1 MYLLFKHTQSQVCMY
16 LLFIYLV
23 IIAQSCALESTKTY
37 NIYSKKRSSGIW
49 GADINFFVHTNK
61 SITYEIHAAAGAAP
75 LNNDIRVTD
84 FS

>member
-1 MYLLFKHTQSQVCMY
+1 
-16 LLFIYLV
+16 
-23 IIAQSCALESTKTY
+23 LESTKTY

-61 SITYEIHAAAGAAP
+61 SITYEIPAAAGAAP
-75 LNNDIRVTD
+75 LNNDIKVID